1 MNGDRALII
10 FLTTRHH
17 RYTHKDLL
25 DEPDIDVR
33 VVGYVVLQAQ
43 QRRPLATYIFTD
55 LDRVP
60 FWQLREL
67 AQIYRELRANGCRV
81 LNDPARALS
90 RFGLLRSLNRAGIN
104 SFDAY
109 RVDELDRPRKWPV
122 FLRLEGDHKAPVSS
136 LIHNQKNLD
145 RAIEAAIEQG
155 NPRAAMLIIEYA
167 AEPVREGLYRK
178 LSVFRMGDQMV
189 STTCV
194 HDDKWLVKYGKPG
207 IATPE
212 LYDEEYEMVATDP
225 YRGCDAPRVRACE
238 HRLRPRRFRPGW
250 RPAANL

>member
-1 MNGDRALII
+1 MTRTLAGKLGSSYPDDAKDNLRMNGDRALII

-33 VVGYVVLQAQ
+33 VVGYAVLQAQ

-67 AQIYRELRANGCRV
+67 AQIYRDLRANGCRV

-90 RFGLLRSLNRAGIN
+90 RFGLLRSLNRAGVN

-109 RVDELDRPRKWPV
+109 RVMSLTARENGRFSCAL
-122 FLRLEGDHKAPVSS
+122 KA
-136 LIHNQKNLD
+136 
-145 RAIEAAIEQG
+145 
-155 NPRAAMLIIEYA
+155 
-167 AEPVREGLYRK
+167 
-178 LSVFRMGDQMV
+178 
-189 STTCV
+189 TT
-194 HDDKWLVKYGKPG
+194 
-207 IATPE
+207 
-212 LYDEEYEMVATDP
+212 
-225 YRGCDAPRVRACE
+225 R
-238 HRLRPRRFRPGW
+238 RRF
-250 RPAANL
+250 PASSITRKI